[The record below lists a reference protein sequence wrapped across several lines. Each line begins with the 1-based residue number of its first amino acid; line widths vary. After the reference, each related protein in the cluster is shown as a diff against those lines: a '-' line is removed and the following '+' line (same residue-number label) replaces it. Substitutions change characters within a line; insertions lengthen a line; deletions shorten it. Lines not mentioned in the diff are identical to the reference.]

1 MEESLLGITFWEIE
15 VPPACDRADLLERNL
30 VQIEFENGNRLLP
43 KVFIKDDIFNDLF
56 LSWKDLLII
65 KLLGKE
71 IGFYQLNT
79 RLKNLLKL
87 TGGFELMDVANG
99 FFMVK
104 FDLEMDKTKVI
115 NEGPWMVFDHHLAV
129 SH

>member
-1 MEESLLGITFWEIE
+1 
-15 VPPACDRADLLERNL
+15 
-30 VQIEFENGNRLLP
+30 LP